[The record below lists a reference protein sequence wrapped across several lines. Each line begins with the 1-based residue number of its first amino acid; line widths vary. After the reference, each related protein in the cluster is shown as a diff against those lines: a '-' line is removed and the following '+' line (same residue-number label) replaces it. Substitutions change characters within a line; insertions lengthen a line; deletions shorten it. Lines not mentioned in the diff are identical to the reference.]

1 MADIA
6 GDEQHVTDLLGLYYM
21 DALDRSQ
28 GDAVERHLQSCPSC
42 RGAAD
47 ETVETIAA
55 LELLPEDDRRE
66 LLDNFGALH
75 RTGPAPARFVRFFGD
90 ARSDEPDKGSPPG
103 RSGPTAPPARRRF
116 RMRNRRTA
124 ALVRN
129 GGLLAVVLVV
139 AGLAVGALLRTPD
152 VSSAPT
158 TTVAATAAD
167 DRTGASLSVSATQR
181 EDGVVTIRATVN
193 GLKTGRGYR
202 LHAVTTDGQAL
213 PVLNW
218 TSDGK
223 VQELSGDVQVPLS
236 ALSLFTVVQAGEGPV
251 VSAYLSPPAQPGPV
265 AS

>member
-28 GDAVERHLQSCPSC
+28 GDAVERHLQSCPRC
-42 RGAAD
+42 RSAAD
-47 ETVETIAA
+47 ETIETIAA

-66 LLDNFGALH
+66 LLANFGALH
-75 RTGPAPARFVRFFGD
+75 RTGPPPARFARFFGEP
-90 ARSDEPDKGSPPG
+90 RVDEPDKGSPPG
-103 RSGPTAPPARRRF
+103 RSGPTAPPARRTF

-124 ALVRN
+124 ALLRN
-129 GGLLAVVLVV
+129 GVLLAVVLVV
-139 AGLAVGALLRTPD
+139 AGLAVGALLRTPAG
-152 VSSAPT
+152 SSAPS

-167 DRTGASLSVSATQR
+167 DRTGASLSVSATQP

-193 GLKTGRGYR
+193 GLRAGRGYQ
-202 LHAVTTDGQAL
+202 LHAVTTDGRTV
-213 PVLNW
+213 PVLTW

-223 VQELSGDVQVPLS
+223 VQELSGDVQVPLA
-236 ALSLFTVVQAGEGPV
+236 ALSLFTVVLAGEGPV
-251 VSAYLSPPAQPGPV
+251 VSAYLTPTAGQPR